1 MDSSISCNAFGHKV
15 AILFEWFEGCKST
28 SKLEKCITNLLLL
41 SCLAHLSAE
50 SARKIGQLVFL
61 ITIRRERP
69 TRIMVC
75 ESIWKIAVQRSCPL
89 STDISVPQSDA
100 SCAGI
105 VCVGIVGS
113 IQALSQLNIKL
124 TTTLFSGFLDFCWLW
139 LIFLVCLGIFLC
151 PILWFP
157 SANYWDRAMCWLP
170 MSDRV

>member
-1 MDSSISCNAFGHKV
+1 
-15 AILFEWFEGCKST
+15 
-28 SKLEKCITNLLLL
+28 
-41 SCLAHLSAE
+41 
-50 SARKIGQLVFL
+50 L
-61 ITIRRERP
+61 ITIRRARP

-139 LIFLVCLGIFLC
+139 LFSWFVWVSFCVLSSGFLVQAIGTEQCAGFQWVTESKM
-151 PILWFP
+151 P
-157 SANYWDRAMCWLP
+157 
-170 MSDRV
+170 